1 MNSEISKLFD
11 ESYNDIKLILYQKY
25 NYELNSSDLT
35 NFKLFYKKVYV
46 ICTMVEELTYK
57 NKGNRIILEEIKSDF
72 IEWVITFFLK
82 LKKSIH
88 LSLSSLIEHTLMYI
102 YYKDHFIEVLHS
114 KMIHQ
119 IVLAMMSFLII

>member
-46 ICTMVEELTYK
+46 ICTMV
-57 NKGNRIILEEIKSDF
+57 
-72 IEWVITFFLK
+72 
-82 LKKSIH
+82 
-88 LSLSSLIEHTLMYI
+88 
-102 YYKDHFIEVLHS
+102 
-114 KMIHQ
+114 
-119 IVLAMMSFLII
+119 